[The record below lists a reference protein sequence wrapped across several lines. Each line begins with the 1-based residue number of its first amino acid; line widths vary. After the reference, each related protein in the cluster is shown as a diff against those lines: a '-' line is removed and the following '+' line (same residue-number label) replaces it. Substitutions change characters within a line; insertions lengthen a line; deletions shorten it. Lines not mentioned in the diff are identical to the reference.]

1 MNMIGRRPDCSPGP
15 TSVTVAVPTII
26 GGYSHIAMDMTAQK
40 INGKAGIASH
50 TVVVPSDN
58 ISPVSV
64 LMVMPSKAGRNC
76 RIL

>member
-1 MNMIGRRPDCSPGP
+1 MNVISGWSDCSPGP

-50 TVVVPSDN
+50 LVVVPSDY
-58 ISPVSV
+58 ISPVPV
-64 LMVMPSKAGRNC
+64 LVVMPSKAR
-76 RIL
+76 RD